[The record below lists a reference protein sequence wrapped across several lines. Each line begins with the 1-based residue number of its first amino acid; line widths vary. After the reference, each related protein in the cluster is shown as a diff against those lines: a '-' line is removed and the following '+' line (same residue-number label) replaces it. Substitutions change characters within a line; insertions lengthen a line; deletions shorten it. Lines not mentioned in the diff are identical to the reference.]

1 LNVDIYG
8 NVVIYNVELI

>member
-1 LNVDIYG
+1 MNVDIYG